1 MFARLLGLVALAFV
15 LAVAAV
21 PARAHENWAELYA
34 KGVAVPVGVRA
45 VPQTTPLPVPRSS
58 VVGLVQRAA
67 QRHGVP
73 AALAVAVSHVESRHR
88 CNAVGAAGEG
98 GPLQILPSTARGMGY
113 RGPAS
118 GLRNCGVGLDLGMR
132 HLAMAWR
139 KCGTKAGAARVHNR
153 GLGASCSGPSR
164 YVGLVSAALRRG

>member
-1 MFARLLGLVALAFV
+1 MFGRLAGFIAIAFVALVAAF
-15 LAVAAV
+15 
-21 PARAHENWAELYA
+21 PARASENWAELYA
-34 KGVAVPVGVRA
+34 KGVAVQPGVQRM
-45 VPQTTPLPVPRSS
+45 PQTTPLPVPRNS
-58 VVGLVQRAA
+58 VVGLVQMSA

-73 AALAVAVSHVESRHR
+73 VALAVAVSHVESRHR

-98 GPLQILPSTARGMGY
+98 GPLQILPATARGMGY

-139 KCGTKAGAARVHNR
+139 KCGTKAGAARVHNQ
-153 GLGASCSGPSR
+153 GLGASCGGPSR
-164 YVGLVSAALRRG
+164 YVGLVTAAIRRI